1 MFLDTVAYLRTIDA
15 LPVVLRFTSEET
27 AENIARH
34 NAGWHKNCR
43 NKFSKSKM
51 QRNMF
56 KASHRKRKLAKVE
69 DERRLCKRKCLDAEK
84 CIFCEQEHEIENLSS
99 VQTFEQ
105 DSNTRTMATG
115 LIDVEIMAR
124 FSGGDMIAIKA
135 KYHLSCLTKLRN
147 RHRSFQRKLKRQTV
161 KKDDNV
167 AEYHAFQEL
176 LQFIEYSVWRVCFFS
191 KLRICIHFTQKD

>member
-1 MFLDTVAYLRTIDA
+1 MFI
-15 LPVVLRFTSEET
+15 
-27 AENIARH
+27 
-34 NAGWHKNCR
+34 
-43 NKFSKSKM
+43 
-51 QRNMF
+51 
-56 KASHRKRKLAKVE
+56 ASHRKRKLAKVE
-69 DERRLCKRKCLDAEK
+69 DGRRLCKCKCLDAEK

-105 DSNTRTMATG
+105 DSNTRTMATD
-115 LIDVEIMAR
+115 LLDVEIMAR

-135 KYHLSCLTKLRN
+135 KYHLSYLTKLRN

-161 KKDDNV
+161 KKDHNV

-176 LQFIEYSVWRVCFFS
+176 LQFIEYSVWKVCFFS